1 MMVWWIVVPLEVP
14 QRSARLV
21 HDTLQ
26 GVQDRSPVI
35 GHLGDPPKGII
46 KRGWE
51 TPRFFNGGFWPRIS
65 SMNIYRW
72 WIFSCL
78 TIGMLGKT
86 SVNGPCSMA
95 IWNFLEGKANH
106 IPSKMPTEMGGRFVP
121 SPIRRLIVGFSR
133 CLHLLR
139 WKTIS
144 LLREKKH
151 LKNGCFAVFH
161 HDPKWMETQRPD
173 MIMENLA

>member
-1 MMVWWIVVPLEVP
+1 MDCRAIGGTATKRAPCPRYAPRGPRPIASHRPPRRPAEGDHQTWLGN
-14 QRSARLV
+14 ARFL
-21 HDTLQ
+21 
-26 GVQDRSPVI
+26 
-35 GHLGDPPKGII
+35 
-46 KRGWE
+46 
-51 TPRFFNGGFWPRIS
+51 NGGFWPRIS